1 VQSLGESSLE
11 MEFEARGDP
20 LLRRLIGGSLRFASS
35 LLPLSRQARLA
46 AWILPNRYWYRFALS
61 ASRVHGKLK
70 TRAGGNGVLTEALML
85 DNWMRALTFSG
96 AYPIPLRLDQIE
108 AFKQVDPGRGILYCW
123 THLPLMEIPLRALWE
138 LGQPADLI
146 VADAGRIVEGNK
158 FVIPGL
164 KSRNRAIPADRHAFT
179 RVRTALKEGKSVAC
193 LADSE
198 LFSPSSSQILRVAGM
213 ANAFVIFTWA
223 ERQPDGTL
231 KVIFTP
237 APNPL
242 CKDDEEI
249 RQNLELLQTMN
260 RKILQELGI
269 SAEPPLPVRQGTG
282 AA

>member
-1 VQSLGESSLE
+1 
-11 MEFEARGDP
+11 MEFETRGDP
-20 LLRRLIGGSLRFASS
+20 LLRRLLGGSLGGALRFASS

-70 TRAGGNGVLTEALML
+70 AKAGGNGVLTEALML

-108 AFKQVDPGRGILYCW
+108 AFNQVDPGRGILYCW
-123 THLPLMEIPLRALWE
+123 THLPLMEIPLRALCE
-138 LGQPADLI
+138 LGRPADLI
-146 VADAGRIVEGNK
+146 VADPGRIIEGNK
-158 FVIPGL
+158 FVLPGL
-164 KSRNRAIPADRHAFT
+164 KSRNRALPANRNAFT

-198 LFSPSSSQILRVAGM
+198 LFGPSSSQILRVAGM

-223 ERQPDGTL
+223 ERLPDGTL
-231 KVIFTP
+231 QVMFMP
-237 APNPL
+237 APSPL

-249 RQNLELLQTMN
+249 RRNLEFLQTMN

-269 SAEPPLPVRQGTG
+269 SAEPPLPVREGTVG
-282 AA
+282 A